1 MRIGLADGK
10 ALLGIVCVVSY
21 FRILGGLYAIMDGF
35 GCFFFLCSPNS
46 CGIKLNAVLRSKDA
60 KKYFH
65 AAVLSHFS

>member
-35 GCFFFLCSPNS
+35 GWFFFFFFVCSPNS
-46 CGIKLNAVLRSKDA
+46 CGINKFKGFKLK
-60 KKYFH
+60 
-65 AAVLSHFS
+65 SHQQA

>member
-35 GCFFFLCSPNS
+35 GCFFFFFFLC
-46 CGIKLNAVLRSKDA
+46 VLLTL
-60 KKYFH
+60 
-65 AAVLSHFS
+65 VE